1 MTIKRERK
9 LRQVTRTR
17 KLPVT
22 WAAARPLCGS
32 GGNGSREQG
41 IPGIFDR
48 RRSGRPETHGR
59 SVRLLIVSTATSVPP
74 DGHSCWSQ
82 GSIARHLRERG
93 LAVSRSTVG
102 RVLAEARIRPH
113 KVRGWLNRAYDP
125 AFWARPARSA
135 VYTCTPSPAPHD
147 RNRA

>member
-1 MTIKRERK
+1 M
-9 LRQVTRTR
+9 LRARII
-17 KLPVT
+17 L
-22 WAAARPLCGS
+22 AAAAGDPNAKIARDLVCS
-32 GGNGSREQG
+32 ETIVREWRETVRGSRASPASSTG
-41 IPGIFDR
+41 AVPGGR
-48 RRSGRPETHGR
+48 RTHGR
-59 SVRLLIVSTATSVPP
+59 SVLLPIVSTATSVPP

-125 AFWARPARSA
+125 AFWARAGA
-135 VYTCTPSPAPHD
+135 VCRLYLHPEPGTA
-147 RNRA
+147 